1 MLSFSNN
8 KNGKYSII
16 CKNTGKLILEKNYL
30 NNLLHGEYV
39 YYWDNGQI
47 RFMGMFIENKRVG
60 TWLNYDKQ
68 GNIIF
73 KESYIWFLEF
83 LFLIY
88 KKRDEYNSSLF

>member
-8 KNGKYSII
+8 KNGKYSIF
-16 CKNTGKLILEKNYL
+16 CKSTGKLILEKNYL

-73 KESYIWFLEF
+73 KESYI
-83 LFLIY
+83 
-88 KKRDEYNSSLF
+88 

>member
-1 MLSFSNN
+1 MLKKTK
-8 KNGKYSII
+8 KNGFYKLIN
-16 CKNTGKLILEKNYL
+16 KKTGKVKILKQYKNE
-30 NNLLHGEYV
+30 LLDGKFI

-73 KESYIWFLEF
+73 KESYI
-83 LFLIY
+83 
-88 KKRDEYNSSLF
+88 